1 MGPRERRELISI
13 LGGGAAALAAALVMT
28 LARSLDQVRT
38 VPERLLEW
46 LLLFVPLDI
55 FEGGI
60 QRFGFEAKRYALF
73 ATILVVLLALGALGA
88 YALRRGEP
96 PVRLVGLGGVLWLA
110 TMVVLM
116 PLTGAGFFATGL
128 LGGTWATLLA
138 YLAAGLAYGGTLAAA
153 RGFLDE
159 PDPLTLPAT
168 DLGALLTRRS
178 AVGALGGSFAAL
190 AIATFAARRGPQY
203 GMTRV
208 VVLDPQEPLPS
219 GGIDPPAPHPPGA
232 TTTPAG
238 TAQAVTGP
246 TEPAQP
252 AAAAAQPTPSAAD
265 APNVVP
271 PPVRPTASPTVVR
284 AARALARDKDGAVL
298 AAARKPGELAE
309 LITPPGAHYVVSK
322 NPVADPEL
330 RAEDWRLV
338 VDGEVSRSI
347 QLDLKSLRN
356 LPAVEVTKT
365 LECIS
370 NFVTKCELAP
380 FGCDLMSTARWRG
393 ARLSDVIGLAGGL
406 RPGVVALAAI
416 GADEYTTALPIDVA
430 MAPDTLLVYE
440 MNGEPV
446 PIEHGFPVRVLV
458 PGRYGLKN
466 AKWVV
471 ALRPM
476 RREFVDWYG
485 QRSWSKTGIVR
496 TMTRI
501 DTPAP
506 GAALT
511 PGDQRIAGVAYA
523 GDRGIAKVE
532 YSADGGKS
540 WQVAELVEKPV
551 GTDSWV
557 RWFGKFTIHPGAQ
570 LTLVSRATDG
580 SGALQEEPFSLPQPD
595 GGAGWHSVEV
605 HSA

>member
-1 MGPRERRELISI
+1 
-13 LGGGAAALAAALVMT
+13 
-28 LARSLDQVRT
+28 
-38 VPERLLEW
+38 
-46 LLLFVPLDI
+46 
-55 FEGGI
+55 
-60 QRFGFEAKRYALF
+60 
-73 ATILVVLLALGALGA
+73 
-88 YALRRGEP
+88 
-96 PVRLVGLGGVLWLA
+96 
-110 TMVVLM
+110 
-116 PLTGAGFFATGL
+116 
-128 LGGTWATLLA
+128 
-138 YLAAGLAYGGTLAAA
+138 
-153 RGFLDE
+153 
-159 PDPLTLPAT
+159 
-168 DLGALLTRRS
+168 
-178 AVGALGGSFAAL
+178 
-190 AIATFAARRGPQY
+190 
-203 GMTRV
+203 
-208 VVLDPQEPLPS
+208 LPS

-271 PPVRPTASPTVVR
+271 PPARPTATPTVVR

-532 YSADGGKS
+532 YSADESKS

-557 RWFGKFTIHPGAQ
+557 RWFGKFTIRPGAQ

-580 SGALQEEPFSLPQPD
+580 TGTVQEEPFSLPQPD
-595 GGAGWHSVEV
+595 GGAGWHSIEV